1 MIESSVINRHITS
14 SFINHHSSM
23 KPLDDITVLDVT
35 TALAGPFATLL
46 LAGLGAR
53 VIKVEN
59 PVGGDTSRHNAPYL
73 GLHGPTLTRQHPDDV
88 SISSINRLRNKLG
101 VTLNLKH
108 PRARQVFADLV

>member
-1 MIESSVINRHITS
+1 MPGSRYWTARST
-14 SFINHHSSM
+14 M
-23 KPLDDITVLDVT
+23 PQPKPLEHITVLDVT

-59 PVGGDTSRHNAPYL
+59 PSGGDTSRHNPPFYGAD
-73 GLHGPTLTRQHPDDV
+73 GPTLSRQHEDDI
-88 SISSINRLRNKLG
+88 SISSMNRLRNKLS

-108 PRARQVFADLV
+108 PEA